1 MNKEVRYSPIVFRN
15 LEEDSRRL
23 EGRAIVFDSY
33 SNNLGFYE
41 KINRSA
47 VTQELINNSDIIFT
61 FNHDPN
67 QLLARYRNGGGSLDV
82 ELREDGVYF
91 SFDIPNTT
99 LGNDIYE
106 LIKRGDISN
115 CSFCFSISDEKD
127 SQKWEKREG
136 KMYRE
141 IMKIGGLYDLSA
153 VTYPAYSD
161 TDINARSIE
170 ARNIAEAELDKILK
184 EAEEKAE
191 EQEQEQENRE
201 EEKPEE
207 KEVENFDEK
216 PEAENREEEK
226 PEEVE
231 KQEEEVEKPVEEKAE
246 KREINKENKNNINIM
261 NKQNSLVKELR
272 NAIENNQKSI
282 TVAAEN
288 RTVTVQGYGE
298 GAGAVDGVHDE
309 VIETEIQGILEPLY
323 ANSVLANLG
332 ARFYTGLPH
341 GDVQV
346 PKMGKGSCGWAGEI
360 EAASAS
366 GNTFTTVKLSPKRL
380 TAYVDISKQLL
391 AQDTI
396 GVEAAIKRDIV
407 NALNDKLEATIFGAV
422 AGDETK
428 PAGIFYGAT
437 ETNIDTFAQLCAFE
451 ASLDDANV
459 NGQKKYLMGNTA
471 KATFR
476 SMIKGTNNTG
486 MVLENGQIDG
496 TPMLNTSN
504 VSTKKF
510 VYGDFNYL
518 AIGSW
523 GDIEITIDQYTQ
535 AVNGCVRLVIN
546 AFFDAKVLRPEAF
559 KFGNVD

>member
-184 EAEEKAE
+184 EAEEKMK

-207 KEVENFDEK
+207 KEVENLDEK

-231 KQEEEVEKPVEEKAE
+231 KPEEEVEKPVEEKAE

-282 TVAAEN
+282 TIAAEN

-298 GAGAVDGVHDE
+298 GASAVDGVHDQ

-422 AGDETK
+422 AGDDTK